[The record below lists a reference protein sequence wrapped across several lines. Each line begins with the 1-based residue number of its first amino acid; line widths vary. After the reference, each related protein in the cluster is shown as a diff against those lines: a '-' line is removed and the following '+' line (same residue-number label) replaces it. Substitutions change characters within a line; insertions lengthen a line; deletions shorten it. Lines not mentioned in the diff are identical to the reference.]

1 MIKALIDECLSPEL
15 AMLARARGHPESSHV
30 VWIGKRRWQDWNLMP
45 IVVEGDWTFVTR
57 NSIDFRGPA
66 EAPGKKGRH
75 GKAALHAGLI
85 CLNGPPGMDLDLQL
99 ELFGIAL
106 DALAEDELIN
116 QCLEVTIDDEFE
128 VRVRRYALPIDE
140 R

>member
-1 MIKALIDECLSPEL
+1 
-15 AMLARARGHPESSHV
+15 
-30 VWIGKRRWQDWNLMP
+30 
-45 IVVEGDWTFVTR
+45 
-57 NSIDFRGPA
+57 
-66 EAPGKKGRH
+66 
-75 GKAALHAGLI
+75 
-85 CLNGPPGMDLDLQL
+85 MDLDLQL